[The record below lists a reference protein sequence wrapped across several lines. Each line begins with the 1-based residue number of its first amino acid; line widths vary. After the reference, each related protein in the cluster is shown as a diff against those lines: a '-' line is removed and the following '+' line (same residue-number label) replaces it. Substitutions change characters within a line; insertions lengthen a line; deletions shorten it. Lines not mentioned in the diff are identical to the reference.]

1 MKCPQCGAP
10 VTDGA
15 TFCDRCDAILD
26 NSFLARQSVDTI
38 RHDEDEGAKG
48 TAPEKTPDDIVAD
61 ALNFYRAQHTGGKMS
76 LIAAIAAVFFC
87 FWPWASLPG
96 EGWVSGL
103 EIGSLFVVLLMAAFM
118 TVFILNRR
126 GAGGEG
132 WLSRHQL
139 SVEVALL
146 AVALLFCVYRL
157 FYQADIPEETQVL
170 KSSGYDLKSRVLLGL
185 PLTMLS
191 AIAAVAGL
199 FFPEKK

>member
-1 MKCPQCGAP
+1 
-10 VTDGA
+10 VLDDA

-26 NSFLARQSVDTI
+26 NSFLARQPVDTP
-38 RHDEDEGAKG
+38 RREDGEGAKG

-61 ALNFYRAQHTGGKMS
+61 ALNFYRAQHTGGRMS
-76 LIAAIAAVFFC
+76 LVAAIAAVFFC

-103 EIGSLFVVLLMAAFM
+103 EIGSVFVVILMAAFI
-118 TVFILNRR
+118 TVFTLNRR
-126 GAGGEG
+126 SAGGDG
-132 WLSRHQL
+132 WLYQHHL
-139 SVEVALL
+139 SIEVALL

-185 PLTMLS
+185 PLTMIS
-191 AIAAVAGL
+191 ALTAGAGL
-199 FFPEKK
+199 FFPDKK